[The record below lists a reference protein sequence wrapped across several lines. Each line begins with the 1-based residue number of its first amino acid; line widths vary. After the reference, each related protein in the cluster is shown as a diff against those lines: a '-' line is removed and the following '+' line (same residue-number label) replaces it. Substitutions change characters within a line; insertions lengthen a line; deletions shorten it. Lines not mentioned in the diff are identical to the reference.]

1 MNSIL
6 QVGKN
11 DAEFL
16 FLPRQLPLT
25 DTREKT
31 RGGSSKCNLLNYAL
45 WDRTKTT
52 V

>member
-1 MNSIL
+1 MNPVL
-6 QVGKN
+6 QMGIN

-31 RGGSSKCNLLNYAL
+31 RGGSGKHNLLNYAL
-45 WDRTKTT
+45 
-52 V
+52 